1 MNGAKLIWVM
11 LTTDTHEQPSLIS
24 KYFSLS
30 WNYSSASINKL
41 YTILFFLNIVLLVCI
56 FWQKNISNLVSF
68 KILSQ
73 TLIRQHKNNPL
84 CTWISQPWSRHSC
97 RSQSMPSEH
106 LLTFWHHLQSKLSS
120 WLRQVKQSLAI
131 LQAV

>member
-1 MNGAKLIWVM
+1 MNRAKLIWVM
-11 LTTDTHEQPSLIS
+11 LTTDTNEQTSLIS

-41 YTILFFLNIVLLVCI
+41 YTILFFFKYCSTCMHILAK
-56 FWQKNISNLVSF
+56 KNIRVSF

-73 TLIRQHKNNPL
+73 TLIWQHKNNPL

>member
-1 MNGAKLIWVM
+1 MSNANNRYAWTTQFDFKIFLTKLK
-11 LTTDTHEQPSLIS
+11 LLIS
-24 KYFSLS
+24 KHKQVKH
-30 WNYSSASINKL
+30 NSS
-41 YTILFFLNIVLLVCI
+41 FLNIVLLVCI
-56 FWQKNISNLVSF
+56 FWQKNIFNLVSF

>member
-24 KYFSLS
+24 KYFSLNR
-30 WNYSSASINKL
+30 NYSSASINKL

-56 FWQKNISNLVSF
+56 FWQKKNIRVSF

-73 TLIRQHKNNPL
+73 TLIWQHKNNPL

>member
-11 LTTDTHEQPSLIS
+11 LTTDTNERPSLIS
-24 KYFSLS
+24 KYFSLI

-41 YTILFFLNIVLLVCI
+41 YTILFFKILFYLYAY
-56 FWQKNISNLVSF
+56 FGKKNIRVSF

-73 TLIRQHKNNPL
+73 TLIWQHKNNPL